1 MPTLPRNSRLFLSLL
16 LTAVLSAPGYGRAET
31 RTVSWDAVTTY
42 TDGTPIEPSKTV
54 RYDIFWSS
62 DAGLSPASLRTVAS
76 SVSQTSAT
84 FDPDAIGLPRGQ
96 TVYFTGDSVLST
108 GEKSALA
115 SPLAW
120 TVPPVSPP
128 PAPVL
133 SGLSISGPASVNEG
147 GSGSYT
153 ATATWSDGSTT
164 GVTPEWNVAPSTHA
178 SIAPSGVLTALPVT
192 SSQQAT
198 VNASFTS
205 GGVTRTAT
213 LEVTIVEVGDATLPA
228 PENVSVAGPVTTSPS
243 KQFQLKW
250 DPVASRADGT
260 PIPADSVRYDAQWA
274 ADPSLAVDSWQSLG
288 VSISA
293 TSVNFD
299 PVAAGMPRNQRVYF
313 TVQAK
318 DTRGEFSPPSGTVSW
333 VSNNQGPSSPKNGKI
348 QKK

>member
-1 MPTLPRNSRLFLSLL
+1 MPSSPRISRLVLLLL
-16 LTAVLSAPGYGRAET
+16 LTAILSAPGYGRAET

-42 TDGTPIEPSKTV
+42 TDGTPIESTKTV

-84 FDPDAIGLPRGQ
+84 FDPDALGLPRGQ
-96 TVYFTGDSVLST
+96 TVYFTGDAVLST

-115 SPLAW
+115 SPYGW
-120 TVPPVSPP
+120 TVP
-128 PAPVL
+128 
-133 SGLSISGPASVNEG
+133 
-147 GSGSYT
+147 
-153 ATATWSDGSTT
+153 
-164 GVTPEWNVAPSTHA
+164 VA
-178 SIAPSGVLTALPVT
+178 
-192 SSQQAT
+192 
-198 VNASFTS
+198 
-205 GGVTRTAT
+205 
-213 LEVTIVEVGDATLPA
+213 EVGDATLPA

-250 DPVASRADGT
+250 DPVTSRADGT

-274 ADPSLAVDSWQSLG
+274 ADPSLAVDSWQSIG
-288 VSISA
+288 TAISS

-313 TVQAK
+313 TVKAM